1 MKMMKPQDLF
11 TLIALS
17 VVAEI
22 WFSWLAAFAGDYKV
36 AAYLAI
42 IFTGI
47 ALAFI
52 SVFFHDELE
61 RKKQEII
68 DLEAKI
74 KELEGALGRANQRT
88 HFAPI
93 SLSEDTQD

>member
-22 WFSWLAAFAGDYKV
+22 WFPFLAAFAGDFKL
-36 AAYLAI
+36 AAYLAVI
-42 IFTGI
+42 CTGM

-52 SVFFHDELE
+52 SVFYHDELE
-61 RKKQEII
+61 RKKKEIVE
-68 DLEAKI
+68 LETKI
-74 KELEGALGRANQRT
+74 RELEGALGRANQRAQA
-88 HFAPI
+88 APN
-93 SLSEDTQD
+93 SRSEDKLD